1 MWLRLFLFYY
11 YLCVVVVV
19 GVIVIFQLM
28 LRMNEFKFDFFMH
41 VILFRSS
48 SERWPNQIC
57 YSCHT
62 LSKHIVISN
71 PTSFNQ
77 AWTNE
82 NESSNIQLRSIC
94 NFESRKG
101 KCTHLFNIMS
111 HTITFICE
119 RRRYRISWKHT
130 RHVHT
135 TQSTFNSIIQQYFI
149 NEIDK
154 ICFSFQL
161 NERNGG

>member
-1 MWLRLFLFYY
+1 MNSNLIFLCMSFYFVHH
-11 YLCVVVVV
+11 LNDDLIKFV
-19 GVIVIFQLM
+19 G
-28 LRMNEFKFDFFMH
+28 NK
-41 VILFRSS
+41 
-48 SERWPNQIC
+48 

-119 RRRYRISWKHT
+119 RRRYRITWEHT

-161 NERNGG
+161 NERSGG